1 MRQWFKELDVLLRG
15 DSTRLEALKQG
26 GIAVPARGLGAVA
39 VVLGLAY
46 GACMGGFSL
55 FREGG
60 PVWSQFLA
68 TTLKVPLLFLLTLL
82 VTFPSLYVFNALAG
96 SRLDLLSVLRLL
108 VAALAVNLTVLA
120 SLGPISAFFAASTTS
135 YSFMVLLNVVI
146 FGVAGGFGVLFLLRT
161 LHRLVVAH
169 DEPAAGSQS
178 APPPAPANLAPEG
191 GPPPLI
197 PPPRSK
203 PAESAIDPLEG
214 RLMGRHETLVF
225 RCWMVVFALVGS
237 QMGWVLRPFLG
248 NPALEFTWFRGR
260 GSSFFESV
268 LHHLGQLFQ

>member
-1 MRQWFKELDVLLRG
+1 MRQWFKDLDGLLRG
-15 DSTRLEALKQG
+15 DSTRLETLKQG
-26 GIAVPARGLGAVA
+26 GIVIPAGGLCAVA
-39 VVLGLAY
+39 LVLGLAY
-46 GACMGGFSL
+46 GGCMGFFAL

-68 TTLKVPLLFLLTLL
+68 TLLKVPLLFLLTLL

-135 YSFMVLLNVVI
+135 YPFMVLLNVAI
-146 FGVAGGFGVLFLLRT
+146 FSVAGGFGGLFLLRT
-161 LHRLVVAH
+161 LHRLVVAN
-169 DEPAAGSQS
+169 DEPPAEPEPSPSAA
-178 APPPAPANLAPEG
+178 A
-191 GPPPLI
+191 GPPPLV
-197 PPPRSK
+197 PPPK
-203 PAESAIDPLEG
+203 AKGKDSAIDPLEG

-248 NPALEFTWFRGR
+248 SPELEFTWFRGR

>member
-1 MRQWFKELDVLLRG
+1 MRQWFKELDGLLRG
-15 DSTRLEALKQG
+15 DSTQLEVLKQG
-26 GIAVPARGLGAVA
+26 GIAVPAGGLCAVA
-39 VVLGLAY
+39 VILGLAY
-46 GACMGGFSL
+46 GACMGCFAL

-68 TTLKVPLLFLLTLL
+68 TMLKVPLLFLLTLL

-96 SRLDLLSVLRLL
+96 SRLDLLQVLRLL

-135 YSFMVLLNVVI
+135 YSFMVLLNVVV
-146 FGVAGGFGVLFLLRT
+146 FGVAGAFGLLFLLRT
-161 LHRLVVAH
+161 LHRLVVAN
-169 DEPAAGSQS
+169 DEPITESKAPPS
-178 APPPAPANLAPEG
+178 PPPASSAT
-191 GPPPLI
+191 PPPLEL
-197 PPPRSK
+197 PPRAK
-203 PAESAIDPLEG
+203 GKESAIDPLEG

-248 NPALEFTWFRGR
+248 NPDLEFTWFRGR